1 MRNTMSYETDS
12 LVYPG
17 VYMPLHKDEE
27 VKEEL
32 RHFNERD
39 IIMAA
44 VNVIELADAFKVE
57 IVIPGVKREDFLI
70 HAYGN
75 IVSVSVLQKEKQLNN
90 EKEKKP
96 LREYKYYCFDKQII
110 LPPHADTEFICAEYL
125 AGILRLY
132 IPKLSKPANSRHT
145 RVAVY

>member
-1 MRNTMSYETDS
+1 MYNALYDDDC

-17 VYMPLHKDEE
+17 VYMPLHKEEE

-32 RHFNERD
+32 KHVNESD
-39 IIMAA
+39 IILPAINLIEMA
-44 VNVIELADAFKVE
+44 DTFKVE

-75 IVSVSVLQKEKQLNN
+75 IVSVSVLQKEMEHNN
-90 EKEKKP
+90 KKEKKT
-96 LREYKYYCFDKQII
+96 LREYKYNCFDREII
-110 LPPHADTEFICAEYL
+110 LPPDADTEFISAEYL

-132 IPKLSKPANSRHT
+132 VPKLSKPAKSRHIN
-145 RVAVY
+145 VAVY